1 MAAVSGRP
9 IRIALVGGPEGLAE
23 RAGIAL
29 AERHSCEIVYTS
41 DGFRTDWD
49 PVIQAIKDASPDI
62 VFVGMGSPREKLW
75 VIEHTPKLSPML
87 GEHLRGL
94 VRLRHRRRAT
104 GTPLDDR
111 GAASSGPTASSTI
124 PGGSH
129 GGTCSASARSY
140 GSPRAPRGPSREQH
154 GRSPSSVTTARPS
167 RSPLIVVLHGEIDP
181 PAWLARPERPAVVV
195 RNDAGAQ
202 RVTLQR

>member
-87 GEHLRGL
+87 VNTCGGWFGFVTGDE
-94 VRLRHRRRAT
+94 RRA
-104 GTPLDDR
+104 PRWMIAVQL
-111 GAASSGPTASSTI
+111 SGPTASSTI

-140 GSPRAPRGPSREQH
+140 GSPHAARARA
-154 GRSPSSVTTARPS
+154 SSTA
-167 RSPLIVVLHGEIDP
+167 G
-181 PAWLARPERPAVVV
+181 RPAP
-195 RNDAGAQ
+195 
-202 RVTLQR
+202 